1 MANDFQ
7 KKCLNDICLSITD
20 GVHNTVIDDPDGEY
34 FLLSCKNIK
43 NGRINIGKN
52 ERKINKNTYDRL
64 TKRTKTSKDDILI
77 TTVGTIGEMA
87 IIKDSNP
94 NYDFQRSVGII
105 KPDPSKVVPAFLY
118 YALKDEMAQI
128 NSLVKGAVQKCL
140 FIGDIKNIVVKCPS
154 IPNQKKIAA
163 VLSSIDNKIE
173 INEKMNQNLEEQI
186 HCLFKSWFVD
196 CEPFNGKMPSDWNII
211 KLGSICNCALGGTP
225 SRKNESYWNGDIP
238 WINSGEVNNFRILDA
253 SEYITKNGLDH
264 SSTKLLPKKTVV
276 LAITGATLGQ
286 VSLLEIDTCA
296 NQSVI
301 GVIPNE
307 IVKYEYLYPLI
318 CFKIPELISHQTGGA
333 QQHINNDNVK
343 GLEVV
348 LPSSKVMKEFSD
360 ITNPLYKQ
368 ISLNCFESKKLIEM
382 RNALLPKLMSGEIDA
397 SKVKIEE

>member
-196 CEPFNGKMPSDWNII
+196 CEPFNGKMPSDWSII
-211 KLGSICNCALGGTP
+211 KLGSICNCSLGGTP

-264 SSTKLLPKKTVV
+264 SSTKLLPKKTVA

-348 LPSSKVMKEFSD
+348 LPSSKIMKEFSD

-382 RNALLPKLMSGEIDA
+382 RNALLPNLMSGEIDT

>member
-1 MANDFQ
+1 MANSFE
-7 KKCLNDICLSITD
+7 KKRLIDICLSITD

-43 NGRINIGKN
+43 NGRVNIGKN
-52 ERKINKNTYDRL
+52 ERKINKSTYDRL
-64 TKRTKTSKDDILI
+64 TKRTKTAKNDILV

-105 KPDPSKVVPAFLY
+105 KPDPSKVVSNYLY

-154 IPNQKKIAA
+154 ISLQKRIAS
-163 VLSSIDNKIE
+163 VLSSIDDKVE
-173 INEKMNQNLEEQI
+173 LNEKMNQNLEEQI
-186 HCLFKSWFVD
+186 NILFKSWFLD
-196 CEPFNGKMPSDWNII
+196 FEPFGGEMPTDWKIV

-225 SRKNESYWNGDIP
+225 SRKNDSYWNGDIP

-253 SEYITKNGLDH
+253 SEYITKSGLDH
-264 SSTKLLPKKTVV
+264 SSTKLLPKNTVV

-307 IVKYEYLYPLI
+307 VVRYEYLYPLI
-318 CFKIPELISHQTGGA
+318 CYKIPELVSHQTGGA

-343 GLEVV
+343 GLEIV
-348 LPSSKVMKEFSD
+348 LPSPKALEEFSNL
-360 ITNPLYKQ
+360 TNPLYKQ
-368 ISLNCFESKKLIEM
+368 ISLNCFQSKKLTEM
-382 RNALLPKLMSGEIDA
+382 RNALLPNLMSGEIDV